1 MIDKI
6 NIDGNVFTDRNL
18 ITHKLNESFVNIGP
32 SLAHEEENHPIS
44 ADQTTIGDFN
54 NRPNL
59 IFHFSET
66 SINQVLT
73 NLKQL
78 EASKATG
85 IDKIPTKI
93 LKISTNIIAP
103 SLTAIFNLSL
113 HTGIFISDWKLARVQ
128 PIYKSEDRT
137 KCENYR

>member
-18 ITHKLNESFVNIGP
+18 TTHKLNESFVNIGP
-32 SLAHEEENHPIS
+32 SLAHEVEENHPIS
-44 ADQTTIGDFN
+44 ADQTTIDDFN

-66 SINQVLT
+66 SVNQVLT

-113 HTGIFISDWKLARVQ
+113 HAGIFISDWKLARVQ
-128 PIYKSEDRT
+128 PIYKF
-137 KCENYR
+137 